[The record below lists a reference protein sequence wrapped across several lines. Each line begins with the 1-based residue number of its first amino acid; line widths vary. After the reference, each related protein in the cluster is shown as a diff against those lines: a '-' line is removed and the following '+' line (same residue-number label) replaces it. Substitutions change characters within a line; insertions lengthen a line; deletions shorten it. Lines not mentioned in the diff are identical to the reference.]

1 MDAFM
6 FFLLCLMVFT
16 IFNWKRITGFCS
28 KYQTHIKAYL
38 LWFLL
43 GGLGIHAFYCKKTNW
58 GLCTLLTYVL
68 ALCFL
73 LFDGGVML
81 FLYCLNVLIQA
92 FLIPSWI
99 KQNNEKGVG

>member
-1 MDAFM
+1 MEGFN
-6 FFLLCLMVFT
+6 FFLLCLAVFL
-16 IFNWKRITGFCS
+16 IFNWKLLVRHKKTI
-28 KYQTHIKAYL
+28 IPYL

-58 GLCTLLTYVL
+58 GLLTLLTYVL

-81 FLYCLNVLIQA
+81 CLHCLNVLIQA

-99 KQNNEKGVG
+99 KQQKEKGMP

>member
-6 FFLLCLMVFT
+6 FFLLCLAVFL
-16 IFNWKRITGFCS
+16 IFNWKLLVRHKKTI
-28 KYQTHIKAYL
+28 IAYL

-58 GLCTLLTYVL
+58 GLFTLL
-68 ALCFL
+68 FWL
-73 LFDGGVML
+73 LGVCLFIVDGGTVLML
-81 FLYCLNVLIQA
+81 NGINVLTQA

-99 KQNNEKGVG
+99 KQDNEKGMG